1 MSTPPQAGE
10 VALPSHWDGER
21 LWHAPSREFRMPLDP
36 PDEELIARLRAG
48 DADALEILIDRYSR
62 LFMGIG
68 LRILG
73 DFGEAEEIVQEIFL
87 YLYRKAALYLPERG
101 TANKWIVQVA
111 YHRALDRSKYL
122 RRRGFYSGTD
132 IDSLSDT
139 LMGEI
144 DLDREIGAKLSRAQL
159 EKAFEELP
167 ERQRQ
172 TLELFYFQGLDLPEI
187 CERLNEPLAN
197 VRHHYYRGLEKLR
210 KSSLIRKMREK

>member
-1 MSTPPQAGE
+1 MSTPSQARE
-10 VALPSHWDGER
+10 VAPPSIWDGEALSR
-21 LWHAPSREFRMPLDP
+21 APSRELRVPFEP
-36 PDEELIARLRAG
+36 PDEDLIARLRVG
-48 DADALEILIDRYSR
+48 DSSALEVLVDRYSR

-73 DFGEAEEIVQEIFL
+73 DYGEAEEIVQEIFL
-87 YLYRKAALYLPERG
+87 YLYQKAALYLPERG

-122 RRRGFYSGTD
+122 RRRGFYAG
-132 IDSLSDT
+132 INIGSLADT
-139 LMGEI
+139 LTGET
-144 DLDREIGAKLSRAQL
+144 DLEREIGAKLSRAQL

-172 TLELFYFQGLDLPEI
+172 TLELFYFEGLDLPEI
-187 CERLNEPLAN
+187 CKRLNEPLTN

-210 KSSLIRKMREK
+210 KSSVVRKMREK